1 MTTALYVSLSAFLIL
16 WLSMNVIKKRR
27 LYKVS
32 LGDGGNDE
40 LRTAIAAHLNAVE
53 YIPITLLLLFA
64 LEYNKANVWLLH
76 GLGLVFIIGRI
87 IHARGLLQARLKIR
101 VMGMQITLYT
111 LIALA
116 ILNIVYLPYS
126 QLFSF

>member
-1 MTTALYVSLSAFLIL
+1 MTTALYASLSAFFIF

-32 LGDGGNDE
+32 LGDGGNEE

-101 VMGMQITLYT
+101 VMGMQITLYI
-111 LIALA
+111 LIALG
-116 ILNIVYLPYS
+116 ILNIIYLPYG
-126 QLFSF
+126 QLFRF

>member
-1 MTTALYVSLSAFLIL
+1 MTTALYASLSAFLIF

-32 LGDGGNDE
+32 LGDGGNEE
-40 LRTAIAAHLNAVE
+40 LKTAVAAHLNAVE
-53 YIPITLLLLFA
+53 YIPITLLLLFT
-64 LEYNKANVWLLH
+64 LEYNKANIGLLH
-76 GLGLVFIIGRI
+76 GLGLVFMIGRI
-87 IHARGLLQARLKIR
+87 IHARGLLQSRLKQR

-111 LIALA
+111 LIILA

>member
-1 MTTALYVSLSAFLIL
+1 MTTALYASLSAFLIL

>member
-1 MTTALYVSLSAFLIL
+1 MTTALYASLSAFLIF

-32 LGDGGNDE
+32 LGDGGNEE
-40 LRTAIAAHLNAVE
+40 LKTAVAAHLNAVE
-53 YIPITLLLLFA
+53 YIPITLLLLFT
-64 LEYNKANVWLLH
+64 LEYNKANIGLLH
-76 GLGLVFIIGRI
+76 GLGLVFMIGRI
-87 IHARGLLQARLKIR
+87 IHARGLLQGHLKQR

-111 LIALA
+111 LMTLA